1 MSSVQP
7 CLTKDLYI
15 HVGAP
20 DPIKFRLRAGGSGGA
35 LVSFDDT
42 LKFTFSNAAGVVT
55 LGVGTGITLE
65 DDEAVT
71 DARAV
76 VQLTVAQSRAI
87 PDGPLTKYEVQ
98 RTVSGREN
106 VIFMGLLIGEGGD
119 NPDG

>member
-1 MSSVQP
+1 M
-7 CLTKDLYI
+7 
-15 HVGAP
+15 
-20 DPIKFRLRAGGSGGA
+20 
-35 LVSFDDT
+35 SFDGSLT
-42 LKFTFSNAAGVVT
+42 FTFSNAAGVVT

-71 DARAV
+71 NARAV

-98 RTVSGREN
+98 RTSGGRES

-119 NPDG
+119 NPDA